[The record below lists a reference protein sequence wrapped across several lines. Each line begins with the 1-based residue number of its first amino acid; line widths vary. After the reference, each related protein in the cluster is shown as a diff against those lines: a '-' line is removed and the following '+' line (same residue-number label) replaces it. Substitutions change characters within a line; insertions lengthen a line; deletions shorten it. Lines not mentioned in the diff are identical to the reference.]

1 MVPYCLLAVVD
12 GSSHCG
18 LEGNLMHTSR
28 IAGAALAVT
37 LSACAGRSPQ
47 PVAVVQPQDQFTD
60 CTAIMAEVEA
70 NNRRVQELASEE
82 GLKTTQNVAA
92 GVAGIFIPVLWFG
105 MDFQGAA
112 SKEVAALQSRQQYLA
127 SLAAQRCNQPAAQR
141 QAPKR

>member
-1 MVPYCLLAVVD
+1 
-12 GSSHCG
+12 
-18 LEGNLMHTSR
+18 MHTSR

-82 GLKTTQNVAA
+82 GLKTSPLGSRASLFQYCGSGWISRVQQAKRSLHYKADSNISHPWQHS
-92 GVAGIFIPVLWFG
+92 GVTSQRHSDRDRMPTA
-105 MDFQGAA
+105 
-112 SKEVAALQSRQQYLA
+112 LA
-127 SLAAQRCNQPAAQR
+127 SRPVMGISLLVRLSW
-141 QAPKR
+141 